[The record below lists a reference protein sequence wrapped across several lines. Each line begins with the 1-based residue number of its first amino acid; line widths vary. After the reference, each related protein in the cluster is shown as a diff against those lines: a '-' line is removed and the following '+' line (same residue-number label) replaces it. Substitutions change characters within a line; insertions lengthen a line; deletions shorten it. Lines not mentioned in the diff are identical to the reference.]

1 MYRFL
6 ACLAVLLLVGCT
18 TTTTPPQQAQT
29 SATTQ
34 TWQQHSRAVQRI
46 QQWNMQG
53 ALGVRDSQQGFSS
66 NFNWQQQQD
75 NYRLNLYGPLG
86 IGNARIQGSPGNV
99 TLQTSKNQ
107 TFQANSPES
116 LMQQQL
122 GWQLPL
128 SYLPYWVRG
137 IPAPGAKANYQ
148 LSEQRLQTLQQ
159 AGWQIQYLS
168 YTNVN
173 GVSLPSKMYLTH
185 PPLQVRVVI
194 KQWNVS

>member
-6 ACLAVLLLVGCT
+6 ACLAVLLLSGCSL
-18 TTTTPPQQAQT
+18 TTPTSQTQAPSTAQT
-29 SATTQ
+29 
-34 TWQQHSRAVQRI
+34 WRQHSQSVQKI

-53 ALGVRDSQQGFSS
+53 ALGVRDNQQGFSS
-66 NFNWQQQQD
+66 NFQWQQQQE
-75 NYRLNLYGPLG
+75 NYQLNLFGPLG

-107 TFQANSPES
+107 TFSANSPES

-128 SYLPYWVRG
+128 SYLSYWVRG
-137 IPAPGAKANYQ
+137 IPAPGVKADYQ
-148 LSEQRLQTLQQ
+148 LAQQRLQTLDQ
-159 AGWQIQYLS
+159 AGWHIQYLN
-168 YTNVN
+168 YTNAS

-185 PPLQVRVVI
+185 PPLQVRIVI
-194 KQWNVS
+194 KQWNV